1 MAKAYYFVDG
11 QPKEWT
17 PDMVGAL
24 AVNGNAASASYIQSA
39 AHHYEKSTSGTL
51 YYKIADVTCTHTYQR
66 INCPL
71 LLVTRNE
78 MALIDIKVSSPN
90 SKQFEDPIITWTFL
104 SPNVKAQTYSRIAA
118 GLDKA
123 AEGNTL
129 SLWLE
134 KKQWD
139 QSINVISLGYNVDSG
154 MSQMTLYSTGT
165 DNTNGQSSWPTFA
178 VPAKHIINSVVQS
191 GKDEPVGDICQIWIK
206 Q

>member
-1 MAKAYYFVDG
+1 
-11 QPKEWT
+11 
-17 PDMVGAL
+17 MVGAL

-39 AHHYEKSTSGTL
+39 AHHYEKETPGTL
-51 YYKIADVTCTHTYQR
+51 YYKIADVTCTHTYHR
-66 INCPL
+66 INYPL
-71 LLVTRNE
+71 LLTTRND
-78 MALIDIKVSSPN
+78 MALIDINVTSSN
-90 SKQFEDPIITWTFL
+90 SKQFTNPTITWTFL
-104 SPNVKAQTYSRIAA
+104 SPNAKAQTYSRIAA

-139 QSINVISLGYNVDSG
+139 QSINVIPLGYNVDSG
-154 MSQMTLYSTGT
+154 IPQMTLYSTGSN
-165 DNTNGQSSWPTFA
+165 DTNGKSSWPTFA

>member
-24 AVNGNAASASYIQSA
+24 AVNGNAVSASYIQRA
-39 AHHYEKSTSGTL
+39 AKHDEKRTPGIL
-51 YYKIADVTCTHTYQR
+51 YYKIADATCTSAYDR
-66 INCPL
+66 VNYPL

-78 MALIDIKVSSPN
+78 MALIDINVTSFN
-90 SKQFEDPIITWTFL
+90 SKQFTNPTITWTFL
-104 SPNVKAQTYSRIAA
+104 SPNAKSATYGRIAA

-123 AEGNTL
+123 AEGNTF

-139 QSINVISLGYNVDSG
+139 QSINIIPLGYNVDRG
-154 MSQMTLYSTGT
+154 VSQMTLYSSGT
-165 DNTNGQSSWPTFA
+165 NNTNGQSSLPTFA

-191 GKDEPVGDICQIWIK
+191 GKNEPVGDICQIWIK

>member
-1 MAKAYYFVDG
+1 
-11 QPKEWT
+11 
-17 PDMVGAL
+17 MVGAL
-24 AVNGNAASASYIQSA
+24 AVNGNAASASYIQRA
-39 AHHYEKSTSGTL
+39 AQHYEKETPGTL
-51 YYKIADVTCTHTYQR
+51 YYKIASVTCTHTYQR
-66 INCPL
+66 INYSL

-78 MALIDIKVSSPN
+78 TTLMDIKVNSGN
-90 SKQFEDPIITWTFL
+90 SKQFTDPTITWTFL
-104 SPNVKAQTYSRIAA
+104 SPNAKAQTYSRIAA

-139 QSINVISLGYNVDSG
+139 QSINVIPLGYNVDSG
-154 MSQMTLYSTGT
+154 ISQMTLYSTGSN
-165 DNTNGQSSWPTFA
+165 DTNGKSSWPTFA